1 MPAAAPELFFYF
13 SGCRRPRVEGEGDAT
28 SPRRSRVEVDV
39 PKPRVRGGCPPRTK
53 GFGDR
58 RSFLC
63 AACVLR
69 SIEKHKQTVTVPA
82 HRKLRRSPKLPVRGG
97 CPPRT
102 KCLGEST
109 STGSEG
115 ARRAHGGFGES
126 TSTGSVFS
134 LRLPSIPVEWHACAG
149 FPLKNKYFSLIVKL
163 RPGRGGP
170 LLEGKEQVI
179 RLI

>member
-1 MPAAAPELFFYF
+1 MHFLEHLADGSLAEPRDFFGLAGGRPQLQSYF
-13 SGCRRPRVEGEGDAT
+13 SIFRVAVVRGLRGEGMLPPLAVAALRLT
-28 SPRRSRVEVDV
+28 CRSPV
-39 PKPRVRGGCPPRTK
+39 
-53 GFGDR
+53 
-58 RSFLC
+58 C

-82 HRKLRRSPKLPVRGG
+82 HRKLRRLPKLPVRGG

-126 TSTGSVFS
+126 TSNGLGLFLAASKHS
-134 LRLPSIPVEWHACAG
+134 G
-149 FPLKNKYFSLIVKL
+149 
-163 RPGRGGP
+163 
-170 LLEGKEQVI
+170 
-179 RLI
+179 